1 MNGSSVQTVLD
12 QAVGDGAAPGFVGI
26 AVRGDDIFPSCVASG
41 HAPPVRYVTAF
52 QAQELRNE
60 RMLQQNQGIAEELQR
75 SRAAKTR
82 EEVEVL

>member
-1 MNGSSVQTVLD
+1 MLHAICHSMNY
-12 QAVGDGAAPGFVGI
+12 PGI